1 MDIKP
6 SHNLGA
12 VTRLASG
19 LARPPE
25 TKAAGDTM
33 AFNSAEALNK
43 ALNATH
49 DVRPDVVARAR
60 EVVAGNS
67 YPPQET
73 IQRIAVLLASHLDG
87 E

>member
-1 MDIKP
+1 MEIKP
-6 SHNLGA
+6 THNLGA

-25 TKAAGDTM
+25 TKAAGDTVV
-33 AFNSAEALNK
+33 FDSAQALNK
-43 ALNATH
+43 ALDTTP

-60 EVVAGNS
+60 AVVAGSS

-73 IQRIAVLLASHLDG
+73 IQRISALLAIHLDG
-87 E
+87 K